1 MEIENEIT
9 KNIQIEKNN
18 FLNSIIGKTINNAID
33 IGLKSILPD
42 LIENQIIEIE
52 NVLLTNGLKAGID
65 SAVENAI
72 DFGKS
77 AIGIFTGNFEN
88 MTQVRTAVADGG
100 IIDTVS
106 NVLDEVIN
114 KTYELGYINKSVSS
128 VIKNG
133 KNVLLENISSN
144 IKKELDDQTNSI
156 EKLERY
162 VNNWKEYF
170 ENKDFAGMT
179 KEYNKIKKQ
188 LDNIIPLE
196 NILKETREVEV
207 VHNLIKNNGQNFDI
221 SNLEIELA
229 EKLSI

>member
-1 MEIENEIT
+1 MEIENEII

-42 LIENQIIEIE
+42 LIENQIIEIK

-106 NVLDEVIN
+106 NVLDDVIN
-114 KTYELGYINKSVSS
+114 KTYESGYINKAVSS

-144 IKKELDDQTNSI
+144 IKNELDNQTNSI

-170 ENKDFAGMT
+170 ENKDFEGMT

-188 LDNIIPLE
+188 LDKIIPLD

>member
-1 MEIENEIT
+1 MEIENEIRN
-9 KNIQIEKNN
+9 NIQIEKNN

-42 LIENQIIEIE
+42 LIENQIIEIK

-106 NVLDEVIN
+106 DVLDDVIN
-114 KTYELGYINKSVSS
+114 KTYESGYINKSVSS
-128 VIKNG
+128 VIKKG
-133 KNVLLENISSN
+133 KNVLLENISSK
-144 IKKELDDQTNSI
+144 IKNELDDQANSI

-207 VHNLIKNNGQNFDI
+207 VHNLIKNNGQNFNI

>member
-9 KNIQIEKNN
+9 NNIQIEKNI

-42 LIENQIIEIE
+42 LIENQIIEIK

-106 NVLDEVIN
+106 DVLDDVIN
-114 KTYELGYINKSVSS
+114 KTYESGYINKAVSS

-144 IKKELDDQTNSI
+144 IKNELDNQTNSI

-170 ENKDFAGMT
+170 ENKDFGGMT